1 MTVNTNTGDAI
12 ILYRAYILCGFGVA
26 TRLRQ
31 DCCKAGTITIAV
43 LHQFD
48 AVECLHKR
56 EDLR

>member
-1 MTVNTNTGDAI
+1 MTVNTNTWDAI
-12 ILYRAYILCGFGVA
+12 TLYRAYILWGFGVA

-31 DCCKAGTITIAV
+31 DCCKAGTNTK

-56 EDLR
+56 DDLR